1 MKRLT
6 FLIVLFILSITQPGV
21 ASEAKSLQNQPNIL
35 LVVVDD
41 MGYSDVGAFGGEI
54 RTPTVDSLAKAGLRM
69 SSFYVAPSCSPT
81 RSMLMSGTD
90 NHLVG
95 LGNMKE
101 SLTENQKG
109 KSGYEGHIN
118 NRVVTIASLLRDA
131 GYHTYMTGKWHLGEK
146 IENDPFNRGFEKA
159 FTLLQG
165 GASHFDDEKM
175 MCADYTPIYRENG
188 VRTHVPKGFF
198 SSEFYTDKII
208 EYIDS
213 SKDNK
218 PFFRI
223 PLFHGCS

>member
-1 MKRLT
+1 
-6 FLIVLFILSITQPGV
+6 
-21 ASEAKSLQNQPNIL
+21 
-35 LVVVDD
+35 
-41 MGYSDVGAFGGEI
+41 
-54 RTPTVDSLAKAGLRM
+54 
-69 SSFYVAPSCSPT
+69 
-81 RSMLMSGTD
+81 
-90 NHLVG
+90 
-95 LGNMKE
+95 MKE
-101 SLTENQKG
+101 ALAENQKG
-109 KSGYEGHIN
+109 KPGYEGHIN
-118 NRVVTIASLLRDA
+118 NRVVTIASLLRDS
-131 GYHTYMTGKWHLGEK
+131 GYHTYMTGKWHLGEE

-218 PFFRI
+218 PFFAYLSFTAVHDPLHLPDDWLDKYKGQYDAGYEDLRTDRLERMKKHGIVSESTQLSHGLPMI
-223 PLFHGCS
+223 PKWDSLPQSKNVLWPEGWSFMPAW